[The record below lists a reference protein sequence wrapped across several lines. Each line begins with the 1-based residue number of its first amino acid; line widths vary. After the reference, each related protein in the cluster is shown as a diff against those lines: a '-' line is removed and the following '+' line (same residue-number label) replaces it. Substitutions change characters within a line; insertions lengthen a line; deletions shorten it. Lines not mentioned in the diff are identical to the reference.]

1 MGVKATERVKLYS
14 TRALSL
20 SNGSNEQKK
29 YAKLAIAELD
39 ALIDLNDEDK
49 ETELYLK
56 LLFTKARMLS
66 MADQPEERI
75 KLTNK
80 ILLLNKNPGIFDPAK
95 VESLNCYSSGSL
107 RCAGQMERSRKDLQ
121 NIV

>member
-1 MGVKATERVKLYS
+1 M
-14 TRALSL
+14 
-20 SNGSNEQKK
+20 
-29 YAKLAIAELD
+29 D
-39 ALIDLNDEDK
+39 ALIELSPEDK

-107 RCAGQMERSRKDLQ
+107 R
-121 NIV
+121 